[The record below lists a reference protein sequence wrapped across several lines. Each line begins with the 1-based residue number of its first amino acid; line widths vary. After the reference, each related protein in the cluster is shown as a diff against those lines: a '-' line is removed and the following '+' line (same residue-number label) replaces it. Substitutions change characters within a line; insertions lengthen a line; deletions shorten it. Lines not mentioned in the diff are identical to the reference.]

1 MLIQQQEIYKKNF
14 MGNSNFYYFTI
25 NKSISGNY
33 YKIYLY
39 YETSVSKVL
48 GYYNE
53 IKDIL
58 TVVFQG
64 TTIKYFNLLNT
75 QKLFEIGSLSIFI
88 RLKSNETPQIKV
100 DDLFNISN
108 YGKLLVYSKNTYNTN
123 IGETLYFGGDS
134 FTSNLI
140 KFDLIEI
147 DASINNWYK
156 YNLAFID
163 TQSGYTRIFFLLNVY
178 LYVRV
183 CLFICLSYY
192 EDYYKCDNCRNDSFA
207 MKKDSED
214 VICYPINM
222 RVEGYIYNSES
233 KMFVKC
239 YDSCQFCQKSS
250 EESSSSEH
258 NCESFKEE
266 YAPSYQY
273 LGN

>member
-1 MLIQQQEIYKKNF
+1 M
-14 MGNSNFYYFTI
+14 
-25 NKSISGNY
+25 
-33 YKIYLY
+33 
-39 YETSVSKVL
+39 
-48 GYYNE
+48 
-53 IKDIL
+53 
-58 TVVFQG
+58 
-64 TTIKYFNLLNT
+64 
-75 QKLFEIGSLSIFI
+75 
-88 RLKSNETPQIKV
+88 
-100 DDLFNISN
+100 
-108 YGKLLVYSKNTYNTN
+108 
-123 IGETLYFGGDS
+123 
-134 FTSNLI
+134 
-140 KFDLIEI
+140 
-147 DASINNWYK
+147 
-156 YNLAFID
+156 AFID

-273 LGN
+273 LGNWYKINDNEIHFDKKVNYITDISFSIINSCPSYKI